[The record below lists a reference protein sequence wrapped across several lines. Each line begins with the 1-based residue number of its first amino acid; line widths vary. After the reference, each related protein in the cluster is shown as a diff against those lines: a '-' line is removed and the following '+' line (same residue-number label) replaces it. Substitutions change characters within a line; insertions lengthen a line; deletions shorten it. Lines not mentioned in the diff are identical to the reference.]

1 MQNDIIRKKA
11 RENRVPIW
19 KIAQALG
26 VSEATMTRRLRI
38 ELPAEERDAVCS
50 IIDAISA
57 ATIQEVQ

>member
-50 IIDAISA
+50 L
-57 ATIQEVQ
+57 